1 MKKRIKKQF
10 KLFEQVDQVIEFA
23 RRNLVRSTNRTM
35 VATYFMVGKLIV
47 EDLQT
52 GVAKAKYAERTIER
66 LSKKLMAK
74 YGKGYSQRN
83 LEQMRKFYLVYQN
96 RIPQNSSAELK
107 TKKIGRN
114 EGVSQSNL
122 QFALGWSHYLILCRI
137 EDAAER
143 NFYEIEATNNN
154 WNLEE
159 LQRQLNASLYERLT
173 LSKNKKKVLAL
184 SKKGQIV
191 RGPKDIIKNPLV
203 LEFLGLE
210 EKSSYSETDL
220 ETAIINQIEKFM
232 LELGKGF
239 FFGGRQVR
247 FTFDEKH
254 FFVDLV
260 FYNRLLKCFVIV
272 DLKIGELEHA
282 DLGQMQMYVNHYDRK
297 VKDKIENPTIG
308 IIICKSKS
316 DPVVEITLP
325 KNQKQIFAS
334 QYKLYLPTKGEL
346 KRLIERNPWQA

>member
-1 MKKRIKKQF
+1 MKKLVKNPPE
-10 KLFEQVDQVIEFA
+10 LFEQVDKLIEFA
-23 RRNLVRSTNRTM
+23 RGILVRTTNRTM
-35 VATYFMVGKLIV
+35 VVTYFMVGKLIV
-47 EDLQT
+47 EHLQT
-52 GVAKAKYAERTIER
+52 GGKKAKYADKTIEQ
-66 LSKKLMAK
+66 LSNKLITK

-83 LEQMRKFYLVYQN
+83 LEQMRKFYLMYQS

-107 TKKIGRN
+107 NNSIETGLEIK
-114 EGVSQSNL
+114 
-122 QFALGWSHYLILCRI
+122 FTLGWSHYLILCRI
-137 EDAAER
+137 KEEAER
-143 NFYEIEATNNN
+143 KFYEIEAANND

-159 LQRQLNASLYERLT
+159 LQRQLNSSLYERLA
-173 LSKNKKKVLAL
+173 LSKNKKKVSQL
-184 SKKGQIV
+184 SKKGQIIQQ
-191 RGPKDIIKNPLV
+191 PKDLIKNPYI

-210 EKSSYSETDL
+210 EKPFYSETDL

-260 FYNRLLKCFVIV
+260 FYNRLLKCFVII
-272 DLKIGELEHA
+272 DLKIGELEHG
-282 DLGQMQMYVNHYDRK
+282 DLGQMQMYVNHYDRN
-297 VKDKIENPTIG
+297 VKDKTENPTIG

-316 DPVVEITLP
+316 DAVVEITLP

-334 QYKLYLPTKGEL
+334 LYKLYLPSKAAL
-346 KRLIERNPWQA
+346 KKLIDKK

>member
-1 MKKRIKKQF
+1 MKKLVKKQPE
-10 KLFEQVDQVIEFA
+10 LFDQVDKLIEFA
-23 RRNLVRSTNRTM
+23 RGTLVRTTNRTM
-35 VATYFMVGKLIV
+35 VVTYFMVGKLIV
-47 EDLQT
+47 EHLQT
-52 GVAKAKYAERTIER
+52 GGYKAKYADKTIEQ
-66 LSKKLMAK
+66 LSNKLITK

-83 LEQMRKFYLVYQN
+83 LEQMRKFYLIYHN

-107 TKKIGRN
+107 NNTIETGLKIK
-114 EGVSQSNL
+114 
-122 QFALGWSHYLILCRI
+122 FTLGWSHYLILCRI
-137 EDAAER
+137 KDEAER
-143 NFYEIEATNNN
+143 KFYEIEATNND

-159 LQRQLNASLYERLT
+159 LQRQLNSSLYERLA
-173 LSKNKKKVLAL
+173 LSKNKKKVTQL
-184 SKKGQIV
+184 SKKGQIIQQ
-191 RGPKDIIKNPLV
+191 PKDLIKNPYI

-210 EKSSYSETDL
+210 EKPFYSETDL

-260 FYNRLLKCFVIV
+260 FYNRLLKCFVII
-272 DLKIGELEHA
+272 DLKIGELEHG
-282 DLGQMQMYVNHYDRK
+282 DLGQIQMYVNHYDRN
-297 VKDKIENPTIG
+297 VKDKTENPTIG

-316 DPVVEITLP
+316 DAVVEITLP

-334 QYKLYLPTKGEL
+334 LYKLYLPSKAAL
-346 KRLIERNPWQA
+346 KKLVDKK